1 MENQVYKSESQ
12 WTGSIMGMFGMRL
25 LFVLLVILSAATLF
39 LALSWV
45 IVFFNRWLISHTVIN
60 GKRLKFNGTG
70 VQLLGSYIKWL
81 LLTLVTFGIYG
92 IFFLPVRMLQWFTKH
107 TVFA

>member
-12 WTGSIMGMFGMRL
+12 WTG
-25 LFVLLVILSAATLF
+25 
-39 LALSWV
+39 
-45 IVFFNRWLISHTVIN
+45 
-60 GKRLKFNGTG
+60 
-70 VQLLGSYIKWL
+70 VQLFGSYIKWW

>member
-1 MENQVYKSESQ
+1 
-12 WTGSIMGMFGMRL
+12 MFGMRL

-39 LALSWV
+39 LALPWV
-45 IVFFNRWLISHTVIN
+45 IVFFNRWLISHTVIK
-60 GKRLKFNGTG
+60 GKRLKFNGTE
-70 VQLLGSYIKWL
+70 VQLFGSYIKCW

-92 IFFLPVRMLQWFTKH
+92 IFFLLVRMLQWFTKH